1 MAATKQKIFQICPQ
15 CHGTKVIPISE
26 EVSEGSNEPPIIT
39 TITCNQCDGEGQI
52 EWGYLLV
59 PGP

>member
-15 CHGTKVIPISE
+15 CHGTKVIPIT
-26 EVSEGSNEPPIIT
+26 VTTPEPDDIEPIAT
-39 TITCNQCDGEGQI
+39 TTCNQCGGEGQI

-59 PGP
+59 PNP